1 MRKHYFKVNQ
11 KVHNNHKQNQAKLE
25 SQPSTSSY
33 KEHLDQEFI
42 LSWTEFGPDKQIN
55 DKELNAVLKSLCK
68 INHPF
73 IFPIE
78 FIQSNE
84 NGCLT
89 IRKFHKEGSL
99 KDMLCGSQ
107 PSNSFAVKYGNT
119 KGRIALPMHELATY
133 SRQILEALKFL
144 HSNGLPYGKIIYF
157 HLG

>member
-1 MRKHYFKVNQ
+1 M
-11 KVHNNHKQNQAKLE
+11 
-25 SQPSTSSY
+25 
-33 KEHLDQEFI
+33 
-42 LSWTEFGPDKQIN
+42 
-55 DKELNAVLKSLCK
+55 NAVLKSLIK

-73 IFPIE
+73 IYPIE

-107 PSNSFAVKYGNT
+107 PLNSFSVKYGNT
-119 KGRIALPMHELATY
+119 KGRIALPLHELALY

-144 HSNGLPYGKIIYF
+144 HSNGLPYGKSF
-157 HLG
+157 VASHDKA